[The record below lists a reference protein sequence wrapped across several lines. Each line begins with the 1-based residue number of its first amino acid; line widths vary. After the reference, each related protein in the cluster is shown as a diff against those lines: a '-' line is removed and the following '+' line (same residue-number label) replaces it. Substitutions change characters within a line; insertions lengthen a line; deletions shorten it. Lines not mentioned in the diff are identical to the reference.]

1 MAEHGKGPLSG
12 YRVVELTTAWAGP
25 YAGQVLA
32 HLGAE
37 SIRIESVNRLC
48 VTRTIVPFAEG
59 QRHYDRAGYFCEY
72 NQGKRS
78 VQLNLARPE
87 AVELVKRLVAMSDAV
102 IENFAAGVVERWGL
116 GYEELKKVKPDIV
129 MVSMS
134 GHGRTGPLRNYVSY
148 GPYLVALSGFATLT
162 GYRGWEHPMHVGMS
176 YPDPNGGW
184 HGAFA
189 VMAGLYYRKC
199 TGRGQYV
206 DLSQWEAAI
215 ALLGDAI
222 LGYLMNGH
230 QPPRLGN
237 RDPVMAPHGFFRC
250 APARDGELPEG
261 LLPEDRWIS
270 IACGSDEEWQALCR
284 VMGRPELARDPRFAT
299 REARK
304 ANEDEL
310 ERIVEEWTLTQDPF
324 EATRRLQEAGVAAY
338 PALNNKEV
346 AEDPHLNA
354 RRFFTEKEH
363 PVVGVRKHTGIPWR
377 MSATPCEV
385 WRAAPVLGQDND
397 YVFRQLLGLS
407 PDDIEELKRKEVIL

>member
-189 VMAGLYYRKC
+189 VMAGLYYRKR

-270 IACGSDEEWQALCR
+270 IACGGIVLP
-284 VMGRPELARDPRFAT
+284 GRPAS
-299 REARK
+299 
-304 ANEDEL
+304 
-310 ERIVEEWTLTQDPF
+310 VEEGPGAVLNGLAPLVQQVDLHHDDPPVGLASLALFGHRFGHGQRIPDEDRGAEVPLDAEQGKCRGPVKAGLHCEPTRDRIARLAVQD
-324 EATRRLQEAGVAAY
+324 
-338 PALNNKEV
+338 ALV
-346 AEDPHLNA
+346 
-354 RRFFTEKEH
+354 EH
-363 PVVGVRKHTGIPWR
+363 R
-377 MSATPCEV
+377 
-385 WRAAPVLGQDND
+385 
-397 YVFRQLLGLS
+397 LLGEDLVS
-407 PDDIEELKRKEVIL
+407 V